1 MTTRRGNLYPGPATI
16 VQGDG
21 RFKIH
26 CSIAREQEFVSVGRG
41 QELPAPGSWYGAFG
55 LLESGFM
62 LDGGNAEIELDDGR
76 KGLIIVTNVSQSPE
90 GGNGRFTGTG
100 DPPA

>member
-1 MTTRRGNLYPGPATI
+1 
-16 VQGDG
+16 
-21 RFKIH
+21 
-26 CSIAREQEFVSVGRG
+26 
-41 QELPAPGSWYGAFG
+41 
-55 LLESGFM
+55 M

-100 DPPA
+100 DPPALELLTE